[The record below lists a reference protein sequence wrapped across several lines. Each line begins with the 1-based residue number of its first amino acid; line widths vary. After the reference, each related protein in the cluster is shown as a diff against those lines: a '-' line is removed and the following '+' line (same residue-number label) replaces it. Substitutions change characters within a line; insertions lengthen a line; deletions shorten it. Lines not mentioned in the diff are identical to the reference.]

1 MSPCCILADCKA
13 RASWLSAVREVREA
27 VRAIAL
33 S

>member
-1 MSPCCILADCKA
+1 MSPSCMLAACKA

-27 VRAIAL
+27 VRAIAV